1 MAKANNMTPVNNH
14 RLRLTDIIKSHPR
27 EEKPGEKNAPLQTFA
42 VARGNTLTAAAKNL
56 KDSTLK
62 GCKGFPQLLA
72 DADKGACPKA
82 TTYSATS
89 GFLPFGLQRST
100 CVKIKAALN
109 EATARGF
116 EEVWKLSF
124 CLMLRLLA
132 KRLRVGSPN

>member
-1 MAKANNMTPVNNH
+1 MAKANNMTLINNH
-14 RLRLTDIIKSHPR
+14 RLRLTDITRLTPVKRSP
-27 EEKPGEKNAPLQTFA
+27 EENAPLQTFA
-42 VARGNTLTAAAKNL
+42 VARENTLAAAAKNL

-89 GFLPFGLQRST
+89 GFLPFWLQRST

-109 EATARGF
+109 EATARG
-116 EEVWKLSF
+116 
-124 CLMLRLLA
+124 LR
-132 KRLRVGSPN
+132 KYGSCHFA

>member
-1 MAKANNMTPVNNH
+1 MAKANNMTPINNH
-14 RLRLTDIIKSHPR
+14 RLRLTDIIRLTLVKRSP
-27 EEKPGEKNAPLQTFA
+27 EENAPLQTFA
-42 VARGNTLTAAAKNL
+42 FARGNTLAAAAKNL